1 MKTTSSMSS
10 FPFSLALT
18 CSPACQNG
26 GECIGTNVCLC
37 PDGYSGATCTSCM
50 SLLVRFHFLRI
61 VSIYLQ

>member
-18 CSPACQNG
+18 CSPACDNG

-50 SLLVRFHFLRI
+50 FLFTRSHPLSTVSFHL
-61 VSIYLQ
+61 